1 MHRQSKGMLIS
12 DADLFV
18 FCSHIGPSCKLGL
31 SEGMEPTQTFKI
43 NCSLECVNSTMKL
56 SLGIKQFCFSF
67 ASTEPLINP
76 LSKTCMICEFIHH
89 WVHEVP

>member
-31 SEGMEPTQTFKI
+31 SEGMEQPKH
-43 NCSLECVNSTMKL
+43 
-56 SLGIKQFCFSF
+56 
-67 ASTEPLINP
+67 
-76 LSKTCMICEFIHH
+76 SKSIAV
-89 WVHEVP
+89 WNA